1 MNLSLAQ
8 MFLAQ
13 HGTEMQREETGE
25 AGSKSSHLTQTP
37 WGRLS
42 LPPLPDAPAQHLS
55 QPFLFLPQRFPGCS
69 VTSFG

>member
-1 MNLSLAQ
+1 

-13 HGTEMQREETGE
+13 RGTEMQREETGE

-37 WGRLS
+37 RGRLS

-55 QPFLFLPQRFPGCS
+55 QLFFFLP
-69 VTSFG
+69 